1 MYHWIDDKQFLSTMR
16 TECSDIVNRLKMKIN
31 NDGYLKVETQMVGS
45 GARGLE
51 TQNANEH
58 VDLDYNICIIS
69 IDGNKKENDIKEY
82 IRKEFNKVLKNKGVG
97 DCSDSTSALT
107 TPLLQFK
114 SGNKT
119 KFSIDIAIVKEVNK
133 IWYRMKHEKTG
144 NTKTDKWYWNEGP
157 SSKDLTD
164 KAYWLR
170 KNNHWPEVKEAYLC
184 KKNQY
189 LSRQDDDHP
198 SFVCYIEAVNEIY
211 GTYKNTNDH
220 KKVKSQTKSKTI
232 YASLNMNYCDDSHST
247 FYCSYII
254 DEQSEIKSP
263 IYNNNTSEEDDFEL
277 VMRWL
282 NKLTTSVAKDKSV
295 TKLVISISPY
305 ISSMI
310 CDNKIG
316 NRVMTKNEINR
327 IRSYLG
333 RIKKLGIDVT
343 TKKVE

>member
-1 MYHWIDDKQFLSTMR
+1 MYHWINDKQFLHDMR
-16 TECSDIVNRLKMKIN
+16 TECSDIVNRLKMNIN
-31 NDGYLKVETQMVGS
+31 NDGYLEVKTQMVGS
-45 GARGLE
+45 GANGLE
-51 TQNANEH
+51 TQNANEP
-58 VDLDYNICIIS
+58 VDLDYNICIVS
-69 IDGNKKENDIKEY
+69 INGSKKENDIKEY
-82 IRKEFNKVLKNKGVG
+82 IRKEFNKVLKRKGWG

-107 TPLLQFK
+107 TPLHQLK

-133 IWYRMKHEKTG
+133 TWFRMKHEKTG

-157 SSKDLTD
+157 SSKGLTD
-164 KAYWLR
+164 RVFWL
-170 KNNHWPEVKEAYLC
+170 KENNHWSEVKEAYIG

-211 GTYKNTNDH
+211 GAYTNPNGHKEVKN
-220 KKVKSQTKSKTI
+220 KPKSKTI
-232 YASLNMNYCDDSHST
+232 NASLNIKYGDNNQRT

-254 DEQSEIKSP
+254 EGQNEIKSP
-263 IYNNNTSEEDDFEL
+263 MYNNNTSVEDDFEL

-282 NKLTTSVAKDKSV
+282 NKLTTSVAKDSSV

-305 ISSMI
+305 ISAMI
-310 CDNKIG
+310 CENKIG
-316 NRVMTKNEINR
+316 NRAMTQDEINR

-333 RIKKLGIDVT
+333 RIEKLGIEVT
-343 TKKVE
+343 TKKVK